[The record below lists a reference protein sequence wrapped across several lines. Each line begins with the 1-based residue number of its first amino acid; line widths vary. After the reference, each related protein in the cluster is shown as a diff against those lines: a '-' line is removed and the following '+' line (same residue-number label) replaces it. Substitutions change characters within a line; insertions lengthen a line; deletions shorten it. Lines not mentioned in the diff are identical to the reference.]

1 MLRKERMYK
10 ARAGYRNDV
19 DTRLHQLEAESR
31 QLRQENHD
39 LKLRLET
46 LLCTI
51 AKSEQK

>member
-10 ARAGYRNDV
+10 ARTAYRNDV
-19 DTRLHQLEAESR
+19 DTRLHQLEAQNR

-46 LLCTI
+46 LHSTI